1 MTTFVFKR
9 NVKMNDDMKCIATK
23 EFKRWNVIFF
33 LTTVKHCGQLGVVA
47 ILTDMREVHLALSL
61 RKTTQAEQNCSA
73 GLATK
78 MSRGTRPP

>member
-1 MTTFVFKR
+1 MYC
-9 NVKMNDDMKCIATK
+9 NQGIEK
-23 EFKRWNVIFF
+23 EKSYLF

-47 ILTDMREVHLALSL
+47 ILKDMHEVHLALSL
-61 RKTTQAEQNCSA
+61 RKTTQAEENCSA